1 MKNVPKNSASKA
13 LMLIV
18 CGLFCFSCA
27 ATDRVA
33 QPASKATPSGG
44 PTVDQALIKDYV
56 GGRARVAVATF
67 VDRSAKGKET
77 GQIGDGMA
85 EMLAN
90 ALSATNR
97 YIVLECQTLDHC
109 VTTGTSAQTGETEV
123 ADLLIEGTINEF
135 EPGTTE
141 VGTGWAELLPRRAGS
156 LGRIFVDLLSGIKTS
171 RVTLMLKITDAR
183 TGRTLTSKQI
193 EGRATDVGGIAG
205 AGGDGSGLTSFFDS
219 YSKTPM
225 EKAIRIAVDE
235 AVKFIVVKTPAEY
248 YRVLPAP
255 PEKSAPAAADKPSKA
270 IRPSPPARTP
280 PREPVTA
287 SLPPQTPA
295 ITQKFTLRTAKVTAT
310 PDENLRDGPGGKIIG
325 KVKKDTSLTILE
337 EKENWLHVR
346 LEDGTESWIWK
357 ASTSEAPKSST
368 PAPPKKKG
376 LSPM

>member
-1 MKNVPKNSASKA
+1 MKNVQTNFASRT
-13 LMLIV
+13 LLLIV

-27 ATDRVA
+27 ATDKST
-33 QPASKATPSGG
+33 QPASKTAPSGG
-44 PTVDQALIKDYV
+44 PTIDQALTEDYA
-56 GGRARVAVATF
+56 GPRARVAVATF

-77 GQIGDGMA
+77 GQIGDGMT

-97 YIVLECQTLDHC
+97 YIVLECQTLDQC
-109 VTTGTSAQTGETEV
+109 ITTGTSAQAGETEA

-141 VGTGWAELLPRRAGS
+141 VGSGWADLLPRRTGS
-156 LGRIFVDLLSGIKTS
+156 WGKILVDFLSGIKTS
-171 RVTLMLKITDAR
+171 RVALMLKMTDAR

-205 AGGDGSGLTSFFDS
+205 TGGDSSGLTGFFDS

-248 YRVLPAP
+248 YRVLPSP
-255 PEKSAPAAADKPSKA
+255 PEKPAPATADKPSET
-270 IRPSPPARTP
+270 IRPSPPTRTP
-280 PREPVTA
+280 PKEPVTA
-287 SLPPQTPA
+287 SLPPRTPPA
-295 ITQKFTLRTAKVTAT
+295 TQQPALRTAKVTAI

-337 EKENWLHVR
+337 EKENWLRVR

-357 ASTSEAPKSST
+357 ASTSEAPKSSP
-368 PAPPKKKG
+368 PAPPKKKDV
-376 LSPM
+376 SPM